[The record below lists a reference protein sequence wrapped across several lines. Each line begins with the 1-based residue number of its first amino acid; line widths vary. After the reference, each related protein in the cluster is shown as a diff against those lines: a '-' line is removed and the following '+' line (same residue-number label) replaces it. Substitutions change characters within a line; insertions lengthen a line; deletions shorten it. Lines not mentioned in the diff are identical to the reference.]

1 MFSGD
6 YELKGKHATYIRF
19 LSATTKRLDK
29 TAKAAGIINT
39 AVDIYA
45 IAPLIGLAY
54 NRKAEEDNSS
64 NDTYS
69 ILSSQIINH
78 QADLDFSYRLI
89 MLADSSTD
97 LSSDEKIDRAFRYD
111 EHPEKLA
118 KNLELF
124 HQYMRGGIEWL
135 YEHFTDG
142 TTTKE
147 DYLEKVY
154 EVVSL
159 YKEDFGIDINESVD
173 SDNL

>member
-1 MFSGD
+1 MFNND
-6 YELKGKHATYIRF
+6 YELRGKHATYIRF
-19 LSATTKRLDK
+19 LSATTNRLDK

-39 AVDIYA
+39 AVDIYV
-45 IAPLIGLAY
+45 IAPIIGLAY
-54 NRKAEEDNSS
+54 NKKAAEDNSI

-69 ILSSQIINH
+69 ILASQIINH
-78 QADLDFSYRLI
+78 QEDLDFAFRLV
-89 MLADSSTD
+89 MLADKSTE
-97 LSSDEKIDRAFRYD
+97 LSSDEKIDRAFRQD
-111 EHPEKLA
+111 EQPEKLA

-142 TTTKE
+142 ATTKE

-159 YKEDFGIDINESVD
+159 YKEDFCISN
-173 SDNL
+173 